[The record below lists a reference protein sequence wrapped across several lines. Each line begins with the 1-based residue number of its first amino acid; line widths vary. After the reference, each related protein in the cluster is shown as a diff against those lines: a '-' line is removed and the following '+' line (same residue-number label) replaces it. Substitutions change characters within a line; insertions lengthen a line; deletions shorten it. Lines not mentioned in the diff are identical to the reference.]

1 MFYCGRG
8 RTRRGNEISRYRGN
22 GKKSNTGMKEN
33 KNEVGWAGEGGEIDI
48 NVKIMG

>member
-22 GKKSNTGMKEN
+22 GKKSNTGMKERIRM
-33 KNEVGWAGEGGEIDI
+33 KWAELEKGG
-48 NVKIMG
+48 K